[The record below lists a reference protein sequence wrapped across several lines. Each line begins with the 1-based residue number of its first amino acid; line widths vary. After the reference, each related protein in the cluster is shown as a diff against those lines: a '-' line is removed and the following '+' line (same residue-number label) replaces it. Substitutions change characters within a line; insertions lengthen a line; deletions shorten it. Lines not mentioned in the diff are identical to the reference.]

1 MSASDV
7 TRPEEFGDVFA
18 QWGVVVV
25 GGHAVNLWASYYA
38 PRGDDDLR
46 RFAPYVSKDGDIFLR
61 DKELARAVA
70 AASGW
75 KFRNNP
81 EVRSPVL
88 GHIYLEKEGRELTVD
103 VLRSVRGLTEADLNA
118 TETIK
123 FGDGRSYSVPA
134 PEVML
139 KAKLANLE
147 SITQENRA
155 DQRHVCILIVC
166 CRHYLADVYHA
177 ALDHQIS
184 ERDAVDRFGD
194 TLKIIRSPHAVEL
207 ARANKF
213 DLTSAIP
220 GRSTLERLAE
230 LPRLLAFYEHQIAIR
245 QKPKMGI

>member
-1 MSASDV
+1 MSASEI

-18 QWGVVVV
+18 QPGVVVV

-38 PRGDDDLR
+38 PRGDEELR

-61 DKELARAVA
+61 DKDLARAVA

-88 GHIYLEKEGRELTVD
+88 GHIYLEKAGRELTVD
-103 VLRSVRGLTEADLNA
+103 VLRTVRGLTETDLSA
-118 TETIK
+118 TETIR
-123 FGDGRSYSVPA
+123 FGDGRNYSVPA

-147 SITQENRA
+147 TLAQENRE
-155 DQRHVCILIVC
+155 DQRHVRILVVC
-166 CRHYLADVYHA
+166 CRHYLTDVYQA
-177 ALDHQIS
+177 VLNRQVS

-194 TLKIIRSPHAVEL
+194 TLKITRTPPAVKL
-207 ARANKF
+207 AEKHQI
-213 DLTSAIP
+213 DLSAAIP
-220 GRSTLERLAE
+220 GRSTLERLLE
-230 LPRLLAFYEHQIAIR
+230 LPRLLAFYDNQISVRPTAR
-245 QKPKMGI
+245 KGT

>member
-7 TRPEEFGDVFA
+7 TQPEEFGDVFA
-18 QWGVVVV
+18 QPGVVVV

-38 PRGDDDLR
+38 PRGDDELR

-61 DKELARAVA
+61 DKDLARAVA

-103 VLRSVRGLTEADLNA
+103 VLRTVRGLTEADLNA
-118 TETIK
+118 TETIRL
-123 FGDGRSYSVPA
+123 GDGRSYSVPA
-134 PEVML
+134 PEVVL

-155 DQRHVCILIVC
+155 DQRHVRILVVW
-166 CRHYLADVYHA
+166 CRHYLADLYQA
-177 ALDHQIS
+177 ALNRQIS

-194 TLKIIRSPHAVEL
+194 TLKVVRTPHAVKL
-207 ARANKF
+207 AQGHKI
-213 DLTSAIP
+213 DLSFAIP
-220 GRSTLERLAE
+220 GRSTLERLPE
-230 LPRLLAFYEHQIAIR
+230 LPGLLAFYDNQISVR
-245 QKPKMGI
+245 QTPKMGT

>member
-1 MSASDV
+1 VSASDV
-7 TRPEEFGDVFA
+7 TQPEEFGDVFA
-18 QWGVVVV
+18 QPGVVVV

-38 PRGDDDLR
+38 PSGDDELR

-61 DKELARAVA
+61 DKDLARAVA

-88 GHIYLEKEGRELTVD
+88 GHIYLEKKGRELTVD
-103 VLRSVRGLTEADLNA
+103 VLRAVRGLTESDLGA
-118 TETIK
+118 TETIR
-123 FGDGRSYSVPA
+123 FGDGRNYSVPA

-155 DQRHVCILIVC
+155 DQRHVRILVVC
-166 CRHYLADVYHA
+166 CRHYLADVYRA
-177 ALDHQIS
+177 ALDRQIS

-194 TLKIIRSPHAVEL
+194 TLKVIRAPHAVKL
-207 ARANKF
+207 AQWHKI
-213 DLTSAIP
+213 DLASAIP
-220 GRSTLERLAE
+220 GLATLKRLHE
-230 LPRLLAFYEHQIAIR
+230 LPRLLAFYEHQIPVR
-245 QKPKMGI
+245 QAPKMGI